1 VPCLNRSLRRACKQG
16 QKPCRTRGLC
26 FNSQVVNVPSPRR
39 RPRKPLLLALLLVLA
54 ILLFVLSLLA
64 SAGYFTPH

>member
-16 QKPCRTRGLC
+16 RKPCRTYGIC

-39 RPRKPLLLALLLVLA
+39 PRKPTPLLALLWMLA

-64 SAGYFTPH
+64 SVGYFTPH